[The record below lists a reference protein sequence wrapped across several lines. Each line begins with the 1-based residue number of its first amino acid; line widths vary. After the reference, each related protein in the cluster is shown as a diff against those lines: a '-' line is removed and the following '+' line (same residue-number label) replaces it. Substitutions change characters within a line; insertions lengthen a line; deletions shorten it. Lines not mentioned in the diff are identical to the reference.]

1 MTSRGGRCRLAR
13 VCLFLHALMIAAC
26 AGTPP
31 ANPHEAWHAFY
42 SRQAVAADH
51 DIASRAGARML
62 ELGGNA
68 VDAAVAASFTLSVVR
83 PYSCGI
89 GGGGFMVIYLPHD
102 PRRGAVSVA
111 LDYRETGPGA
121 IRERSF
127 VDAPDGA
134 SRVGGLAAGVPG
146 TTFGLLH
153 ALETWGTLD
162 RATVLAPAIEA
173 ARAGFHADAH
183 YASEARDLIADFEQH
198 PEWKVRFEPL
208 WRRYL
213 LNGTVR
219 EGSFIHV
226 PEQAR
231 ALEAIAA
238 LGADAWRAGELGRA
252 AVEAARAQQGVITQA
267 DLAGYAVRELAPLRG
282 TVLGHTVLTM
292 PPPSSG
298 GIALLEIFGLAE
310 RTTPRRAESGDPAR
324 EGEDIDALHAWIEAS
339 RHAFA
344 DRARYLGDPAFVP
357 DPSAWL
363 LAPARLD
370 EIAARFDPHRAH
382 ASAASGTPEEDGG
395 TSHLSVV
402 DRWGGAVACTE
413 TINLAFGSL
422 VMIED
427 WGVVLN
433 NEMDDFTA
441 RPGEPNAFGLV
452 QSARNAPAP
461 GKRPLSSMTPTIVLD
476 ATGEVRAVLGGSGG
490 PRIISAT
497 AQVLNRVLA
506 GQDAATAVR
515 APRAHHQWQPDVV
528 RLESWGRAEWGGT
541 GEALRQRG
549 HTVEDIGVVA
559 QVQLIARET
568 TPEGA
573 AQWHAAS
580 DPRKGGRPAG

>member
-1 MTSRGGRCRLAR
+1 MKFVSHAFLLCVFLLAS
-13 VCLFLHALMIAAC
+13 C
-26 AGTPP
+26 ASTRQDSQTE
-31 ANPHEAWHAFY
+31 HWHARFGTH
-42 SRQAVAADH
+42 AVAADH

-68 VDAAVAASFTLSVVR
+68 VDAAVATSFTLSVVR

-89 GGGGFMVIYLPHD
+89 GGGGFMVIHLPAD
-102 PRRGAVSVA
+102 PKHGRVTIA

-121 IRERSF
+121 IHERTF
-127 VDAPDGA
+127 VEAPEGA
-134 SRVGGLAAGVPG
+134 SRAGGLAAGVPG
-146 TTFGLLH
+146 TTFGLLY
-153 ALETWGTLD
+153 ALEKWGTLD

-173 ARAGFHADAH
+173 ARAGFSADAH
-183 YASEARDLIADFEQH
+183 YVSEARGLIADFEKN

-213 LNGTVR
+213 LEGTVG
-219 EGSFIHV
+219 EGSVIRV

-231 ALEAIAA
+231 ALELIARE
-238 LGADAWRAGELGRA
+238 GAAAWREGELGRA
-252 AVEAARAQQGVITQA
+252 AVQSAQASGGVLTLD
-267 DLAGYAVRELAPLRG
+267 DLKAYAPRELTPLRG
-282 TVLGHTVLTM
+282 EVLGRTVLTM

-298 GIALLEIFGLAE
+298 GVAMLEMFGVFG
-310 RTTPRRAESGDPAR
+310 RVSGPRSPGDWSDTQA
-324 EGEDIDALHAWIEAS
+324 HAWIEAS

-357 DPSAWL
+357 DPSGCL
-363 LAPARLD
+363 LAPERLD
-370 EIAARFDPHRAH
+370 EIAARFDPARAH
-382 ASAASGTPEEDGG
+382 PSETSGTPEEDGG

-402 DRWGGAVACTE
+402 DQWGGAVACTE

-422 VMIED
+422 VMVEA

-476 ATGEVRAVLGGSGG
+476 ESGGVVAVLGASGG

-497 AQVLNRVLA
+497 AQVLAMVLA
-506 GQDAATAVR
+506 GVEAGRAVR
-515 APRAHHQWQPDVV
+515 APRLHHQWQPDVV
-528 RLESWGRAEWGGT
+528 RLESWGGADWGRIAESLRA
-541 GEALRQRG
+541 LG
-549 HTVEDIGVVA
+549 HTIEPIGVVA

-580 DPRKGGRPAG
+580 DPRKGGRPAGR